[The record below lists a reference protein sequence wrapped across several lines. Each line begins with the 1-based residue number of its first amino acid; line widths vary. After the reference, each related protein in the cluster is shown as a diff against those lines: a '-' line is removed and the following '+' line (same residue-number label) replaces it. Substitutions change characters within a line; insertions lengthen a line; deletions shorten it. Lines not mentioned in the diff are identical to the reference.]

1 LLVVGTGVADWLTPL
16 GVAVWVVY
24 IAPLVLCT
32 RLRAQSAPLVVALFA
47 VVGMAVSAVTDE
59 AGLAARVALIN
70 RTMGIAVV
78 LIVAAMVTH
87 MIRRQLADLRSE
99 WLQRNRANLVESV
112 QGELEPAQ
120 AGDRALRAL
129 AELTNAQIGA
139 FYLVK
144 AREARLRAWLALDRS
159 VAPTTF
165 PAGEGLIGQ
174 ALTDP
179 RIVAFDDLPEE
190 SFRVDA
196 GVAMARPRHLIIA
209 PLWAD
214 KAAVAVVAL
223 GATQPFAETSRA
235 LLEHVAEPLAIAV
248 RTSVY
253 RTELRELLAETQRQ
267 AGTLQAQQDE
277 LRVAN
282 EELESQGQA
291 LRESA
296 ARLEE
301 QQAELEQANS
311 HLEAQTSELE
321 QQRDELSAAKELAVI
336 ASQHKSQFLANMSH
350 ELRTPLNSALM
361 LAHLLAENRDGNLT
375 EEQIKHAQTI
385 YSAGNDLLA
394 LINDILDLSKI
405 EAGRVDV
412 ELETISPARIAA
424 GLEPV
429 FRPIAEQRGLRFTV
443 KVASDVHE
451 AIQSDGR
458 LVQQILRNLLSN
470 ALKFT
475 HNGEVSLTV
484 ARAREGVRFAVRD
497 TGIGV
502 PVDKLELI
510 FEPFHQADGTTVRK
524 YGGTGLGLTIS
535 RELARV
541 LGGTLRVESAPDRGS
556 TFTLIL
562 PPVAPSR
569 PPERARVQT
578 SAAAPEPMRLR
589 AATAP
594 AAAATPGPEKPRF
607 SDAIVPDDR
616 DNLTRPGRLILVVED
631 DAAFASILYKLAHE
645 RDFDCVVAGTAE
657 EGLHMARQLVP
668 SGVLLDIA
676 LPDGSGMSVLER
688 LKQDPHTRHVPVH
701 VISATDHAHTAM
713 ALGAIGYAIKPIEP
727 AQLVQAMER
736 LEDRLTARVR
746 RVLVVE
752 DDPRQRDS
760 ACALLAGD
768 GIELVPVGTLS
779 EALAALSAGS
789 FDCMVLDLQ
798 LPDGSG
804 FDLLDR
810 LASSEEYGFPPVIVY
825 TGRALDGD
833 EEARLRRNSR
843 SIIVK
848 GARSPER
855 LLDEVTLFLHQVEA
869 AMPPERQKM
878 LQLARARDAA
888 FEGRRILVVEDDV
901 RNLFALS
908 SVLEPRG
915 ARVEI
920 ARSGREALLR
930 LAQGPPPDLV
940 LMDVMMPEMDG
951 LTATREIRKRPELRD
966 LPIIAI
972 TAKAMRDDHERCL
985 SAGASDYMPK
995 PIDVDKLLSLCRVWM
1010 TRAP

>member
-1 LLVVGTGVADWLTPL
+1 MADLFTPL
-16 GVAVWVVY
+16 GVAVWIFY

-32 RLRAQSAPLVVALFA
+32 RLRAPSAPLVVALLA
-47 VVGMAVSAVTDE
+47 VVGIGLSAVTDT
-59 AGLAARVALIN
+59 AGLPARVALVN
-70 RTMGIAVV
+70 RAMGIAVV
-78 LIVAAMVTH
+78 LVVAALVSH

-99 WLQRNRANLVESV
+99 WLQRSRATLVESV
-112 QGELEPAQ
+112 QGELEPSQ
-120 AGDRALRAL
+120 AGDRALRAI
-129 AELTNAQIGA
+129 AELTGAQIGG

-159 VAPTTF
+159 AAPVAF
-165 PAGEGLIGQ
+165 PAGEGVIGQ
-174 ALTDP
+174 GLIDP
-179 RIVAFDDLPEE
+179 RVVAFDDVPEE
-190 SFRVDA
+190 AFRVDA
-196 GVAMARPRHLIIA
+196 GVAMARPRHLIVV

-223 GATQPFAETSRA
+223 GATQPFAELSRA
-235 LLEHVAEPLAIAV
+235 LIEHVSEPLAIAV
-248 RTSVY
+248 RTAVY
-253 RTELRELLAETQRQ
+253 RSELRELLAETQRQ
-267 AGTLQAQQDE
+267 AGNLQAQQDE

-301 QQAELEQANS
+301 QQAELEQANA
-311 HLEAQTSELE
+311 HLEGQTAELE
-321 QQRDELSAAKELAVI
+321 QQRDELTAAKELAVI

-361 LAHLLAENRDGNLT
+361 LAHLLSENRDGNLT
-375 EEQIKHAQTI
+375 DEQVRHAETI

-412 ELETISPARIAA
+412 DLETISPARIAA
-424 GLEPV
+424 QLEPV
-429 FRPIAEQRGLRFTV
+429 FRPIADQRGLRFAV
-443 KVASDVHE
+443 EVASDVLE
-451 AIQSDGR
+451 TIKSDGR

-475 HNGEVSLTV
+475 HKGEVVLSV
-484 ARAREGVRFAVRD
+484 GRAREGVRFAVRD

-502 PVDKLELI
+502 PADKLEVI

-535 RELARV
+535 RELGRV
-541 LGGTLRVESAPDRGS
+541 LGGTLRVESAPGRGS

-578 SAAAPEPMRLR
+578 AAVAPQPVRPRAVTAPEPE
-589 AATAP
+589 AAP
-594 AAAATPGPEKPRF
+594 APPGLGQ
-607 SDAIVPDDR
+607 ALVPDDR
-616 DNLTRPGRLILVVED
+616 DDLRRPGRLILAIED
-631 DAAFASILYKLAHE
+631 DAAFAGILRDLAHE

-657 EGLHMARQLVP
+657 EGLRLARHFLP
-668 SGVLLDIA
+668 SGILLDLG

-688 LKQDPHTRHVPVH
+688 LKKDPHTRHVPVH
-701 VISATDHAHTAM
+701 IISVADHAHTAM
-713 ALGAIGYAIKPIEP
+713 ALGAIGYAFKPIERQ
-727 AQLVQAMER
+727 QLLQAMER

-768 GIELVPVGTLS
+768 GIELVPVGTIG
-779 EALAALSAGS
+779 EALASLSAGS

-804 FDLLDR
+804 FDLLER
-810 LASSEEYGFPPVIVY
+810 MSASEEYGFPPVIVY
-825 TGRALDGD
+825 TGRELDGD
-833 EEARLRRNSR
+833 EEARLRRYSR
-843 SIIVK
+843 SIIIK

-878 LQLARARDAA
+878 LQLARSRDAA

-920 ARSGREALLR
+920 ARSGREALQR
-930 LAQGPPPDLV
+930 LEQGPPPDLV

-972 TAKAMRDDHERCL
+972 TAKAMRDDQERCL

-995 PIDVDKLLSLCRVWM
+995 PLDVDKLLSLCRVWM

>member
-1 LLVVGTGVADWLTPL
+1 MVGTAAADWFTPL

-32 RLRAQSAPLVVALFA
+32 RLRAPSAPLVVALVA
-47 VVGMAVSAVTDE
+47 VVAMAISAVTD
-59 AGLAARVALIN
+59 APGMAAHVALLN
-70 RTMGIAVV
+70 RAMGIGVV
-78 LIVAAMVTH
+78 LVVAAMVTH
-87 MIRRQLADLRSE
+87 MIRRQLADLRNE

-120 AGDRALRAL
+120 AGDRTLRAL
-129 AELTNAQIGA
+129 AELTDAQIGA

-144 AREARLRAWLALDRS
+144 SREARLRAWLALDRS
-159 VAPTTF
+159 AAPSSF

-174 ALTDP
+174 ALIDP
-179 RIVAFDDLPEE
+179 RIVAFDELPEE

-235 LLEHVAEPLAIAV
+235 LLEHVAEPLALAV
-248 RTSVY
+248 RTAVY
-253 RTELRELLAETQRQ
+253 RSELRELLAETQRQ

-311 HLEAQTSELE
+311 HLEGQTAELE
-321 QQRDELSAAKELAVI
+321 QQRDELSAAKELAVS

-375 EEQIKHAQTI
+375 DEQIKHAQTI

-412 ELETISPARIAA
+412 ELETISPARVAA

-443 KVASDVHE
+443 EVASDVRE

-475 HNGEVSLTV
+475 HTGEVALTV
-484 ARAREGVRFAVRD
+484 GRAREGVRFAVRD

-502 PVDKLELI
+502 PADKLELI

-541 LGGTLRVESAPDRGS
+541 LGGTLRVESAPGRGS

-569 PPERARVQT
+569 PPERARVLT
-578 SAAAPEPMRLR
+578 SASAPEPMRLR

-594 AAAATPGPEKPRF
+594 EAAAPAPETPRF

-631 DAAFASILYKLAHE
+631 DPAFASILCNLSHE

-657 EGLHMARQLVP
+657 EGLHMARRLVP
-668 SGVLLDIA
+668 SGVLLDIG

-701 VISATDHAHTAM
+701 VISASDHAHTAM

-768 GIELVPVGTLS
+768 GIELVPVGTMS
-779 EALAALSAGS
+779 EALASLSAGS

-810 LASSEEYGFPPVIVY
+810 MASSEEYGFPPVIVY

-869 AMPPERQKM
+869 ALPPERQKM

-920 ARSGREALLR
+920 ARSGREALSR
-930 LAQGPPPDLV
+930 LEQGPPPDLV

-972 TAKAMRDDHERCL
+972 TAKAMRDDQERCL

-995 PIDVDKLLSLCRVWM
+995 PLDVDKLLSLCRVWM

>member
-1 LLVVGTGVADWLTPL
+1 VVGTAVADWFTPL
-16 GVAVWVVY
+16 GVAVWIVY

-32 RLRAQSAPLVVALFA
+32 RLRAQSAPMVVALLA
-47 VVGMAVSAVTDE
+47 VVGIGICAVTDA
-59 AGLAARVALIN
+59 AGMAARVALIN
-70 RTMGIAVV
+70 RAMGVGVV
-78 LIVAAMVTH
+78 LIVAAMVSH

-99 WLQRNRANLVESV
+99 WLQRNRASLVESV

-120 AGDRALRAL
+120 AGDRVLRAV
-129 AELTNAQIGA
+129 AELTGAQIGG

-159 VAPTTF
+159 AAPSSF
-165 PAGEGLIGQ
+165 AAGEGLIGQ

-179 RIVAFDDLPEE
+179 RIVELGDLPEE

-214 KAAVAVVAL
+214 KTAVAVVAL
-223 GATQPFAETSRA
+223 GATQPFAELGRA
-235 LLEHVAEPLAIAV
+235 LLEHVSEPLAVAI
-248 RTSVY
+248 RTTVY
-253 RTELRELLAETQRQ
+253 RSELRELLAETQRQ

-301 QQAELEQANS
+301 QQAELEHANS
-311 HLEAQTSELE
+311 HLEGQTAELE
-321 QQRDELSAAKELAVI
+321 QQRDELVAAKELAVI

-394 LINDILDLSKI
+394 LINDILDLSRI

-412 ELETISPARIAA
+412 ELETVSPAGIATQ
-424 GLEPV
+424 LETV
-429 FRPIAEQRGLRFTV
+429 FRPVAEQRGLRLSV
-443 KVASDVHE
+443 EVASDVRE
-451 AIQSDGR
+451 SIQSDGR

-475 HNGEVSLTV
+475 HIGEVALTV
-484 ARAREGVRFAVRD
+484 GRARDGVRFAVRD

-502 PVDKLELI
+502 PADKLELI

-541 LGGTLRVESAPDRGS
+541 LGGTLRVESAPGRGS

-578 SAAAPEPMRLR
+578 SAAAPEPMRVR
-589 AATAP
+589 AATAQD
-594 AAAATPGPEKPRF
+594 AAAPTPEPPRF
-607 SDAIVPDDR
+607 GDAIVPDDR

-631 DAAFASILYKLAHE
+631 DAAFAGILLKVAHE
-645 RDFDCVVAGTAE
+645 REFDCVVAGTAE
-657 EGLHMARQLVP
+657 EGLHMARSLVP
-668 SGVLLDIA
+668 SGILLDIR

-688 LKQDPHTRHVPVH
+688 LKKDPHTRHVPVH
-701 VISATDHAHTAM
+701 VISAVDHVHTAM
-713 ALGAIGYAIKPIEP
+713 ALGAIGYAVKPIERD
-727 AQLVQAMER
+727 QLLEAMGR
-736 LEDRLTARVR
+736 IEDRLTARVR

-768 GIELVPVGTLS
+768 GIELVPVGTMS
-779 EALAALSAGS
+779 DALASLSRQS

-810 LASSEEYGFPPVIVY
+810 MAASEEYGFPPVIVY
-825 TGRALDGD
+825 TGRALDSD
-833 EEARLRRNSR
+833 EEARLRRYSR

-869 AMPPERQKM
+869 AMPPDRQKM
-878 LQLARARDAA
+878 LQLARSRDAA

-920 ARSGREALLR
+920 ARSGREALQR
-930 LAQGPPPDLV
+930 LEQGPPPDLV

-951 LTATREIRKRPELRD
+951 LTATREIRKRPDLRD

-972 TAKAMRDDHERCL
+972 TAKAMRDDQERCL

-995 PIDVDKLLSLCRVWM
+995 PLDVDKLLSLCRVWM